1 MGYGISIAANERNGF
16 VLEVRQNPGE
26 FSQNMSTVSPLTGVI
41 EEHDVI
47 LDFGQYQ
54 GQSVQDLK
62 NVDPDFYHQ
71 LIQEKENDNI
81 AIRRNKDKT
90 FRLYMNPLLARAN

>member
-1 MGYGISIAANERNGF
+1 
-16 VLEVRQNPGE
+16 
-26 FSQNMSTVSPLTGVI
+26 MSTVSPLTGVI

-47 LDFGQYQ
+47 IDFGQYE
-54 GQSVQDLK
+54 GQSVSSLK
-62 NVDPDFYHQ
+62 TVDPDLYQQ
-71 LIQEKENDNI
+71 LVQEKENDNI

>member
-1 MGYGISIAANERNGF
+1 
-16 VLEVRQNPGE
+16 
-26 FSQNMSTVSPLTGVI
+26 MSTLSPLTGVI
-41 EEHDVI
+41 EETDVI
-47 LDFGQYQ
+47 LDFGQYE
-54 GQSVQDLK
+54 GQSVSEVKTQ
-62 NVDPDFYHQ
+62 DPDLYQQ